1 MKNAGAQMVRREKKW
16 VGDRRWRRKEERG
29 ERREKI
35 KINKIEYNN
44 NNKIK

>member
-1 MKNAGAQMVRREKKW
+1 MVRREKKW
-16 VGDRRWRRKEERG
+16 VGEGRWRRKEERG

-44 NNKIK
+44 NNNNK